1 MATNKEIMASRVTI
15 YGTPASAEIKRLQR
29 EMNVM
34 FVEYDLV
41 DAAKPRSPLPEWT
54 ADASKTP
61 VVEVQRQ
68 DDTGS
73 IYLTNPDEPTLRSCL
88 YSEGILS
95 VTSYWL

>member
-1 MATNKEIMASRVTI
+1 MASRITI
-15 YGTPASAEIKRLQR
+15 YGTPGSPEIKRLQR

-41 DAAKPRSPLPEWT
+41 DPTRTKSTLPEWT
-54 ADASKTP
+54 ADPKKVP
-61 VVEVQRQ
+61 VVEVLRH
-68 DDTGS
+68 DDQGS
-73 IYLTNPDEPTLRSCL
+73 IYLTDPDEPTLRQCL

>member
-1 MATNKEIMASRVTI
+1 MASRVTI
-15 YGTPASAEIKRLQR
+15 YGTPASPETKRLQR

-41 DAAKPRSPLPEWT
+41 DPVKPRRVLPEWT
-54 ADASKTP
+54 ADATKAP
-61 VVEVQRQ
+61 VVEVQRE

-73 IYLTNPDEPTLRSCL
+73 IYLTNPDEPTLRQCL

>member
-1 MATNKEIMASRVTI
+1 MASRITI
-15 YGTPASAEIKRLQR
+15 YGAPANPETKRLLR

-41 DAAKPRSPLPEWT
+41 DPVRSRRPLPEWT
-54 ADASKTP
+54 ADAKRVP

-68 DDTGS
+68 DDQGS
-73 IYLTNPDEPTLRSCL
+73 IYLTNPDEPTLRQCL

>member
-1 MATNKEIMASRVTI
+1 MASRVTI
-15 YGTPASAEIKRLQR
+15 YGPPASPETKRLQR

-41 DAAKPRSPLPEWT
+41 DAAKPRRPLPEWT
-54 ADASKTP
+54 TDATKAP
-61 VVEVQRQ
+61 VVEVQRE

-73 IYLTNPDEPTLRSCL
+73 IYLTNPDEPTLRQVL